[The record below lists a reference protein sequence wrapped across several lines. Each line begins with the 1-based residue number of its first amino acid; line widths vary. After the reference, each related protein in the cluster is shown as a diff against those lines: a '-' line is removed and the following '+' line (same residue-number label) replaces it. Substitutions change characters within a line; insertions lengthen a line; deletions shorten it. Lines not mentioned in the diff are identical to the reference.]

1 MVVLRMYYVQV
12 FNHISVLFCSDRFI
26 VNQKNCDTDV
36 IFLAFLTLFN
46 EGGGVIWHNCQALMY
61 KALNLY

>member
-1 MVVLRMYYVQV
+1 MYR
-12 FNHISVLFCSDRFI
+12 FFHHISVLFCSDRFI

-46 EGGGVIWHNCQALMY
+46 KGGGAYLT
-61 KALNLY
+61 